1 MQGAEVNFKM
11 TILNIINEMRRNGIL
26 EIQGWSKKEQ
36 LENQERAL
44 GNWKYKHLKKQ
55 EKMLEFQKGEKKD
68 KETEHRKQN
77 IRKWESRLEQ
87 RKQYRG
93 NDQRED
99 VEKPLEW
106 KDM

>member
-44 GNWKYKHLKKQ
+44 
-55 EKMLEFQKGEKKD
+55 EIE
-68 KETEHRKQN
+68 N
-77 IRKWESRLEQ
+77 IST
-87 RKQYRG
+87 
-93 NDQRED
+93 
-99 VEKPLEW
+99 
-106 KDM
+106 